1 MKFRSV
7 VKLGIVGAASAF
19 LLAACGNSSKEST
32 SKYINWQEN
41 SQLPTLDAS
50 KATDTVSFGALNNSN
65 EGLLINA
72 ADNKVKPGVAESYT
86 VSKDGKTYTFNLRHS
101 KWSDGKAVTAKD
113 FVYGW
118 QRTVNPKTASQYSY
132 LFSDVKNADAIGKGQ
147 APVSSLG
154 IKADGDYK
162 VVVTLDKPQNY
173 FKYLVTMAPFLP
185 QSEAAVKK
193 FGSAY
198 GTTSKDMVYNG
209 PFKIEGWTGTNNSW
223 TLVKNKDYYNAS
235 KIKVAGIKFNAQ
247 NDSNTSVNQY
257 ETGSLD
263 EAVLSGAQQVGKYK
277 GTSEY
282 HALKQASTFYIELN
296 EKKDPM
302 FKNANIRKAISL
314 AIDRKEYTGSTL
326 GDGSIP
332 AVGYV
337 SPGMS
342 ERNGKDF
349 TADAGTTTGVSYN
362 LAEAKK
368 LWAKGLK
375 EVGKKS
381 VSLSIL
387 SDDTDNGKKT
397 TEFLQTALEKLP
409 GLKISSQNIPF
420 KLRLAHSQSGQF
432 DMVVSAWGADFPDP
446 ISFLELFTT
455 DGSYNNGKWS
465 NAKYDELIKNAD
477 GKDAND
483 AAKRWDDMVKAEQ
496 VLMSDQGIIPL
507 YHSVQSRVIKSRV
520 SGVQFFPTGSPY
532 DFRDAKITNK

>member
-1 MKFRSV
+1 MKSV
-7 VKLGIVGAASAF
+7 VKLGVVGAASAF

-32 SKYINWQEN
+32 SKYINWQESAGLN
-41 SQLPTLDAS
+41 TLDAS
-50 KATDTVSFGALNNSN
+50 KLTDSESMVMVGNSN
-65 EGLLINA
+65 EGLLLNGPNNTI
-72 ADNKVKPGVAESYT
+72 KPGVAESYK

-101 KWSDGKAVTAKD
+101 KWSDGKPVTAKD

-132 LFSDVKNADAIGKGQ
+132 LFSDVKNADAIGKGK

-162 VVVTLDKPQNY
+162 VVVTLDKPQDY

-185 QSEAAVKK
+185 QSESAVKK

-209 PFKIEGWTGTNNSW
+209 PFKVEGWTGTNNSW
-223 TLVKNKDYYNAS
+223 NLIKNKEYYNAS
-235 KIKVAGIKFNAQ
+235 KIKVAGIKINAQ
-247 NDSNTSVNQY
+247 NDANTSLNQY
-257 ETGSLD
+257 ETGQFDSVQL
-263 EAVLSGAQQVGKYK
+263 AGAQQVGKYK
-277 GTSEY
+277 NSSEY

-296 EKKDPM
+296 EKKDPI

-314 AIDRKEYTGSTL
+314 AIDRNEYTKNTL
-326 GDGSIP
+326 GDGSIS

-342 ERNGKDF
+342 KRDGKDF
-349 TADAGTTTGVSYN
+349 TEDAGTKTGVTYN

-381 VSLSIL
+381 VNYSIL
-387 SDDTDNGKKT
+387 SDDTDSGKKT

-409 GLKISSQNIPF
+409 GLKVSTQNIPF
-420 KLRLAHSQSGQF
+420 KSRLNRSQNGQF

-446 ISFLELFTT
+446 ISFLQLFTT
-455 DGSYNNGKWS
+455 DGSYNN
-465 NAKYDELIKNAD
+465 
-477 GKDAND
+477 
-483 AAKRWDDMVKAEQ
+483 
-496 VLMSDQGIIPL
+496 
-507 YHSVQSRVIKSRV
+507 
-520 SGVQFFPTGSPY
+520 
-532 DFRDAKITNK
+532 